1 MVVCESRD
9 PTFVAKDD
17 RVAREAKGTWCV
29 VLCGTKFH
37 VATETAHHSK
47 LDIAHLEQFTF
58 NE

>member
-29 VLCGTKFH
+29 VLRGTKFH

-47 LDIAHLEQFTF
+47 FDIAQVEQFPVK
-58 NE
+58 E